1 LKEKADKSEKD
12 EEERKKKEE
21 EDAKNAPKVEAKA
34 ED

>member
-1 LKEKADKSEKD
+1 LKEKADKI

>member
-1 LKEKADKSEKD
+1 LKEKADKIEKD